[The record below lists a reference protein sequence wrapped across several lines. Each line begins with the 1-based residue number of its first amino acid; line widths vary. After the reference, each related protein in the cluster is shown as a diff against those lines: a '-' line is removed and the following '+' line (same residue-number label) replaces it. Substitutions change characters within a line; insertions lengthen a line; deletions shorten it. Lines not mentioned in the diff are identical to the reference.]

1 MRPEPA
7 TGFTLIELVVA
18 LAVAAILLGV
28 GVPSFTAMVRDGR
41 MRSAATELNLALYLA
56 RSEAVKRA
64 GTAGVRAVT
73 VCARAGDDACSADP
87 GDWENGW
94 IVFADTDLVPGAA
107 DAEIGPADTILRVSG
122 PVHERIDVASSFS
135 TDRTAASAAPRSHVS
150 YRNSGR
156 TDWENGTLALCDD
169 REPVR
174 WQALNVSLTGDVR
187 RARPNAAR
195 DALVD
200 AFGRDIDACA

>member
-1 MRPEPA
+1 MRTVPSR
-7 TGFTLIELVVA
+7 GFTLIELVVT

-41 MRSAATELNLALYLA
+41 MEAAASELNLALYLA

-73 VCARAGDDACSADP
+73 VCARATDTRCSTDP
-87 GDWENGW
+87 DDWENGW
-94 IVFADTDLVPGAA
+94 IVFADTDLAPGDA
-107 DAEIGPADTILRVSG
+107 DAEIGPNDTILRVAD
-122 PVHERIDVASSFS
+122 PVNEAIDIASFFS
-135 TDRTAASAAPRSHVS
+135 TNRTASAGAPRNHLS
-150 YRNSGR
+150 YRGTGR
-156 TDWENGTLALCDD
+156 TNWENGHFALCDE
-169 REPVR
+169 REAVR
-174 WQALNVSLTGDVR
+174 WRALNVSLTGDIR

-200 AFGRDIDACA
+200 AFGRDIRSCA